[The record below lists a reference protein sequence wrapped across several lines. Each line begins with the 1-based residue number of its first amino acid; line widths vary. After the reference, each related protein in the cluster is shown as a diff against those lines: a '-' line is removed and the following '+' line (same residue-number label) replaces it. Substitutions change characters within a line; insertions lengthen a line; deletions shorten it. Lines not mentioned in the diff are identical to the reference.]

1 MKKSVLKILALA
13 LVAVMAVSALAACGG
28 SSSGGSSAGTEDTGS
43 AAAPADETAAAA
55 PLTINEGQ
63 LIMATNAYFPPYEY
77 YEGEEIVG
85 IDAEIAAAVAERLG
99 LELVIED
106 IEFDSIIAGI
116 QTGKYDIGLAG
127 MTVTEDRLQSVN
139 FSTPYA
145 TGIQSIIVAEGSPI
159 TNLDDLLE
167 GDYIVGVQ
175 SGTTGDIYMS
185 SSPEDGGVGE
195 DRVDRYSKGNDAVLA
210 LMQGKVDAVVI
221 DNQPAIAFVDANEG
235 LMILET
241 PYTVED
247 YAMAIAKENTA
258 LLDQVNAIL
267 AELQADG
274 TLQEIID
281 RYIVAE

>member
-159 TNLDDLLE
+159 TSIDDLLE

-258 LLDQVNAIL
+258 LLEQVNAIL
-267 AELQADG
+267 AELEADG
-274 TLQEIID
+274 TLQSIID
-281 RYIVAE
+281 SYITAE

>member
-43 AAAPADETAAAA
+43 AAAPADETSEAA

-85 IDAEIAAAVAERLG
+85 IDAEIAAAVADRLG

-145 TGIQSIIVAEGSPI
+145 TGIQSIIVPEGSPI

-175 SGTTGDIYMS
+175 SGTTGDIYMT
-185 SSPEDGGVGE
+185 DDVGE
-195 DRVDRYSKGNDAVLA
+195 ERVDRYSKGNDAVLA

-221 DNQPAIAFVDANEG
+221 DNQPAIAFVAANEG

-258 LLDQVNAIL
+258 LLEQVNAIL
-267 AELQADG
+267 AELEADG
-274 TLQEIID
+274 TLQSIID
-281 RYIVAE
+281 SYITAE

>member
-221 DNQPAIAFVDANEG
+221 DNQPAIAFVAANEG

-258 LLDQVNAIL
+258 LLEQVNAIL
-267 AELQADG
+267 AELEADG
-274 TLQEIID
+274 TLQSIID
-281 RYIVAE
+281 SYITAE

>member
-145 TGIQSIIVAEGSPI
+145 TGIQSIIVPEGSPI

-175 SGTTGDIYMS
+175 SGTTGDIYMT
-185 SSPEDGGVGE
+185 DDVGE
-195 DRVDRYSKGNDAVLA
+195 ERVDRYSKGNDAVLA

-221 DNQPAIAFVDANEG
+221 DNQPAIAFVAANEG

-258 LLDQVNAIL
+258 LLEQVNAIL
-267 AELQADG
+267 AELEADG
-274 TLQEIID
+274 TLQSIID
-281 RYIVAE
+281 SYITAE

>member
-145 TGIQSIIVAEGSPI
+145 TGIQSIIVPEGSPI

-175 SGTTGDIYMS
+175 SGTTGDIYMT
-185 SSPEDGGVGE
+185 DDVGE
-195 DRVDRYSKGNDAVLA
+195 ERVDRDSKGTDAVLA

-221 DNQPAIAFVDANEG
+221 DNQPAIAFVAANEG

-258 LLDQVNAIL
+258 LLEQVNAIL
-267 AELQADG
+267 AELEADG
-274 TLQEIID
+274 TLQSIID
-281 RYIVAE
+281 SYITAE

>member
-1 MKKSVLKILALA
+1 MKKMKILALVMAAA
-13 LVAVMAVSALAACGG
+13 LAVSALAACGG
-28 SSSGGSSAGTEDTGS
+28 SSDSSAD
-43 AAAPADETAAAA
+43 ADANAETAAADEGA
-55 PLTINEGQ
+55 EAGSLTINEGQ

-77 YEGEEIVG
+77 YDGEEIVG

-106 IEFDSIIAGI
+106 IEFDSIIAGV

-127 MTVTEDRLQSVN
+127 MTVTEDRLESVN

-159 TNLDDLLE
+159 TSIDDLLE

-221 DNQPAIAFVDANEG
+221 DNEPAKAFVEANEG
-235 LMILET
+235 LVILET

-247 YAMAIAKENTA
+247 YAMAIAKDNTA
-258 LLDQVNAIL
+258 LLEQVNAIL
-267 AELQADG
+267 AELEEDG

-281 RYIVAE
+281 RYITAE

>member
-1 MKKSVLKILALA
+1 MRKMKILALA
-13 LVAVMAVSALAACGG
+13 LAALLAVSALAACGG
-28 SSSGGSSAGTEDTGS
+28 SSDSSSDAEPASAETGAADDAAEAGS
-43 AAAPADETAAAA
+43 
-55 PLTINEGQ
+55 LTINEGQ

-77 YEGEEIVG
+77 YDGEEIVG
-85 IDAEIAAAVAERLG
+85 IDAEIAAAVAERMG

-106 IEFDSIIAGI
+106 IEFDSIIAGV

-127 MTVTEDRLQSVN
+127 MTVTEDRLESVN

-159 TNLDDLLE
+159 TSIDDLLE

-221 DNQPAIAFVDANEG
+221 DNEPAKAFVEANEG
-235 LMILET
+235 LVILET

-258 LLDQVNAIL
+258 LLEQVNAIL
-267 AELQADG
+267 AELEEDG

-281 RYIVAE
+281 RYITAE

>member
-43 AAAPADETAAAA
+43 AAAPADETAEAA

-145 TGIQSIIVAEGSPI
+145 TGIQSIIVPEGSPI

>member
-43 AAAPADETAAAA
+43 AAAPADETAEAA

-145 TGIQSIIVAEGSPI
+145 TGIQSIIVPEGSPI

-175 SGTTGDIYMS
+175 SGTTGDIYMT
-185 SSPEDGGVGE
+185 DDVGE
-195 DRVDRYSKGNDAVLA
+195 ERVDRYSKGNDAVLA

-221 DNQPAIAFVDANEG
+221 DNQPAIAFVAANEG

-258 LLDQVNAIL
+258 LLEQVNAIL
-267 AELQADG
+267 AELEADG
-274 TLQEIID
+274 TLQSIID
-281 RYIVAE
+281 SYITAE

>member
-28 SSSGGSSAGTEDTGS
+28 SSSGGSSAGTEDAGS
-43 AAAPADETAAAA
+43 AAAPADETAEAA

-159 TNLDDLLE
+159 TSIDDLLE

>member
-43 AAAPADETAAAA
+43 AAAPADETAEAA

-145 TGIQSIIVAEGSPI
+145 TGIQSIIVPEGSPI

-175 SGTTGDIYMS
+175 SGTTGDIYMT
-185 SSPEDGGVGE
+185 DDVGE
-195 DRVDRYSKGNDAVLA
+195 ERVDRYSKGNDAVLA

-221 DNQPAIAFVDANEG
+221 DNQPAIAFVAANEG

-258 LLDQVNAIL
+258 LLEQVNAIL
-267 AELQADG
+267 AELEADG
-274 TLQEIID
+274 TLRSIID
-281 RYIVAE
+281 SYITAE

>member
-159 TNLDDLLE
+159 TSIDDLLE

>member
-43 AAAPADETAAAA
+43 AAAPADETAEAA

-77 YEGEEIVG
+77 YDGEEIVG

-145 TGIQSIIVAEGSPI
+145 TGIQSIIVPEGSPI

-175 SGTTGDIYMS
+175 SGTTGDIYMT
-185 SSPEDGGVGE
+185 DDVGE
-195 DRVDRYSKGNDAVLA
+195 ERVDRYSKGNDAVLA

-221 DNQPAIAFVDANEG
+221 DNQPAIAFVAANEG

-258 LLDQVNAIL
+258 LLEQVNAIL
-267 AELQADG
+267 AELEADG
-274 TLQEIID
+274 TLQSIID
-281 RYIVAE
+281 SYITAE